1 MHPEGDPR
9 WHLVKDDQK
18 HSILPIGNLM
28 SDHAELL
35 LEATCSGLGIGEFEI
50 WLVRDLL
57 ISGRLEPVL
66 PMYHI
71 ENKLNGNFI
80 YMAYLANR
88 RSSAKLRVLINFLAE
103 NLRHIG
109 ELSENEIKKIRT
121 SQY

>member
-1 MHPEGDPR
+1 
-9 WHLVKDDQK
+9 
-18 HSILPIGNLM
+18 M